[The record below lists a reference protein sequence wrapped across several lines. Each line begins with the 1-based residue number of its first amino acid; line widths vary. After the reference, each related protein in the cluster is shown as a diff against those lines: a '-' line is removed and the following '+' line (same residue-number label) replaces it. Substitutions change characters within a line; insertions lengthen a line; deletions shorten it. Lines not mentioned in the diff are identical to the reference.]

1 MTDFLL
7 CNTKHDFLKKC
18 NYYSQGLK
26 ILGFKKTQSAIKHY
40 NRKLYTKMYF
50 TSLVNWQLCGLNGTV
65 QHLNYSMSRSLTRH
79 QGISD
84 EHDRYRVWVTIWAI
98 GLVARGA
105 MSWRGSSAG
114 TCTYLQWIDKK
125 KLQFRWI
132 GFAHSLHLKV
142 KKLWAILAQEVWTD
156 TYGPSKCPH
165 LRIFVS
171 DHLSTYSPFPVFGPG
186 MNITSVCRTAD

>member
-125 KLQFRWI
+125 KITVSLDWVRTFFAFESQEIVGNIGPRSVDGHIWPIKMPTLADLCIWSLVYLQSISCIWSRYEY
-132 GFAHSLHLKV
+132 H
-142 KKLWAILAQEVWTD
+142 
-156 TYGPSKCPH
+156 KC
-165 LRIFVS
+165 V
-171 DHLSTYSPFPVFGPG
+171 
-186 MNITSVCRTAD
+186 